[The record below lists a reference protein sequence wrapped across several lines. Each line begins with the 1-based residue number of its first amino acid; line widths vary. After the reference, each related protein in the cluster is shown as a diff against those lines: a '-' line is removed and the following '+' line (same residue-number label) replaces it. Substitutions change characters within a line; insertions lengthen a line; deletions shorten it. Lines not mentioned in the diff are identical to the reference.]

1 MRFVKLDKGDFVGSA
16 QTKASDEQKLPEVCE
31 YLVIETYAS
40 IDGNG
45 SEAVAVDGQ
54 PVGLLSSV
62 TYRHSV
68 GKILGFAYLKPEA
81 AVPRTDVEVMLLGAL
96 RLEKVLA
103 DAADDPDNLRPRT
116 DA

>member
-31 YLVIETYAS
+31 YLEIETDAN

-54 PVGLLSSV
+54 PVGLPSPV

-68 GKILGFAYLKPEA
+68 GKILGFAYLKPEVA
-81 AVPRTDVEVMLLGAL
+81 APRADVEVMLLGAV
-96 RLEKVLA
+96 RPEKVLA
-103 DAADDPDNLRPRT
+103 DGADDPDNLRPRT
-116 DA
+116 EA